1 MLHDPKLWKLTR
13 PNWSKPKTEAAPI
26 VISLADF
33 FRESWHVLEGDNAL
47 DWNWHIEAICLHV
60 QEVLLDWLRH
70 RNDRAYVQR
79 MQNLLINVPPG
90 SGKSRI
96 VSVCAPAWFWLHCP
110 SWRAIFISGN
120 PRVALRDS
128 MYCRDIIESDWY
140 QKTFS
145 PSWELRDDQDAK
157 SAFWNT
163 EGGQRMAFGIKS
175 RITGDRA
182 DALFIDDPNEL
193 KESKSIRDSTNERYG
208 SAIHNRVNDR
218 RTSVR
223 IGIQQRTEI
232 DDWTGGRLEQGG
244 WALLKIRSRYRLP
257 TEDDIPTP
265 IGWTDPRSDDGELMD
280 AVRNPESV
288 LLEDQRTL
296 GTAGMDAQHQQDPQP
311 LDGGMIQLSWFGR
324 YKTPPIRLPADR
336 LVISIDTANKA
347 SELADYSVATV
358 WLCRNGLFYLLDV
371 WRQQVEFP
379 GLKRAYESICLKW
392 QPNEVLIEDKA
403 SGQQLIQEYR
413 SKTIEGRIYPIVPV
427 EPVGDKIMRMSLES
441 PAIEAGQCYL
451 PESAAWLP
459 DYESEI
465 ARFPKMT
472 KDQVDSTSQ
481 FLMRMRSRPVVTKT
495 NAPIAQ
501 VSAKSIK
508 TIF

>member
-1 MLHDPKLWKLTR
+1 LTR
-13 PNWSKPKTEAAPI
+13 PNWNRPKIESVPI
-26 VISLADF
+26 VITLAEF
-33 FRESWHVLEGDNAL
+33 VRQSWHVLEGDNQL

-60 QEVLLDWLRH
+60 QETLLDWLRH
-70 RNDRAYVQR
+70 RNDRGYQQR
-79 MQNLLINVPPG
+79 IQNLLINVPPG

-96 VSVCAPAWFWLHCP
+96 VSVCAPAWMWLYCP
-110 SWRAIFISGN
+110 SWRAIFLSGN

-128 MYCRDIIESDWY
+128 MYCRDIIESSWY
-140 QKTFS
+140 QDTFK
-145 PSWELRDDQDAK
+145 PQWELRDDQDAK
-157 SAFWNT
+157 SSYWNT

-193 KESKSIRDSTNERYG
+193 KESKAVRDATNERYG

-244 WALLKIRSRYRLP
+244 WALLKIRSRYRP
-257 TEDDIPTP
+257 PSADEETTTP
-265 IGWTDPRSDDGELMD
+265 IGWTDPRTEDGELMD
-280 AVRNPESV
+280 PVRNPESV
-288 LLEDQRTL
+288 LEEDQRTL

-311 LDGGMIQLSWFGR
+311 LEGGMIKLDWFQR
-324 YKTPPIRLPADR
+324 YKTPPLRHPARDR

-347 SELADYSVATV
+347 SELADYSVFTV
-358 WLCRNGLFYLLDV
+358 WLCRDGFFYLLDV
-371 WRQQVEFP
+371 WRKQVEFP
-379 GLKRAYESICLKW
+379 ELKRAYESICLKW
-392 QPNEVLIEDKA
+392 LPNEVLIEDKA

-413 SKTIEGRIYPIVPV
+413 SKPIEGKIYPIFPV
-427 EPVGDKIMRMSLES
+427 EPCGDKVMRMSLES
-441 PAIEAGQCYL
+441 PAIEAKQCYL
-451 PESAAWLP
+451 PEAAAWLP

-465 ARFPKMT
+465 ARFPKQT

-481 FLMRMRSRPVVTKT
+481 FLMRMRTRPTIGQVI
-495 NAPIAQ
+495 APIAQ
-501 VSAKSIK
+501 VSAASIK